1 MFNETLKKRYLEY
14 KNAINIFN
22 ANKTNE
28 NRAELIRLK
37 KIYKKL
43 EYKLKKQYKC
53 HQGNMLNYLRKYNPK
68 RFYKHFQKRR
78 QTTRSEL
85 TTDDFLNHFR
95 NLASSE
101 PNVNHEVDEFLSN
114 YHTHAD
120 SSYLNNL
127 DADITERNI

>member
-1 MFNETLKKRYLEY
+1 M
-14 KNAINIFN
+14 
-22 ANKTNE
+22 
-28 NRAELIRLK
+28 
-37 KIYKKL
+37 
-43 EYKLKKQYKC
+43 KKQYKC

-101 PNVNHEVDEFLSN
+101 PSVNHEVDEFLSN
-114 YHTHAD
+114 YHTHVD
-120 SSYLNNL
+120 SSYFNTL
-127 DADITERNI
+127 DAERNI